1 MDFVSKVEPL
11 IRESGFD
18 HFGIARLER
27 PLTMDV
33 YRAWLDEGLHGNM
46 EYLRTHAPLKEKPQ
60 ELAPRAMSA
69 IVIAKPYLPHPYPGD
84 LSKSLRVALYAK
96 GGDYHDFFRRELAAL
111 ADSLKR
117 VFGAE
122 EFLCFTDS
130 APILERDLA
139 YRAGVGWVGKNTCV
153 IHPQKG
159 SLFFLGQILTS
170 MDLPNPKPPVADFCG
185 TCSRCIEACPTQA
198 IEEPRKLNATKC
210 ISYWTLEARAD
221 APLELRAKIGDWFA
235 GCDICQT
242 VCPWNEK
249 TFGRELMREQ
259 SAERLS
265 TPKSEDLRWILTQS
279 NHELQRHFGSSP
291 ISRPRPRGLKRN
303 ALQIIGNLRLTD
315 LRPEVESFLE
325 DEHLKD
331 IARWTLSQLT

>member
-1 MDFVSKVEPL
+1 MEFVSKL
-11 IRESGFD
+11 LRENGFD
-18 HFGIARLER
+18 HFGFARLQK
-27 PLTMDV
+27 PLTMDI
-33 YRAWLDEGLHGNM
+33 YREWLDHGHHGNM
-46 EYLRTHAPLKEKPQ
+46 DYLRTHADLKERPK
-60 ELAPRAMSA
+60 ELAPRALSA
-69 IVIAKPYLPHPYPGD
+69 IVIAKSYFPHPYSGD
-84 LSKSLRVALYAK
+84 LSASFRTALYAK
-96 GGDYHDFFRRELAAL
+96 GGDYHHQFRRELEDIARR
-111 ADSLKR
+111 LKDE
-117 VFGAE
+117 FQSE

-139 YRAGVGWVGKNTCV
+139 YRAGIGWVGKNTCV

-170 MDLPNPKPPVADFCG
+170 LDCEPPSSPIRDFCG

-198 IEEPRKLNATKC
+198 IESPRKLNATKC

-221 APLELRAKIGDWFA
+221 APEELRAKIGDWFA

-249 TFGRELMREQ
+249 AFGRANMRTL
-259 SAERLS
+259 SADRVEP
-265 TPKSEDLRWILTQS
+265 PKIEDLRWILTRS
-279 NHELQRHFGSSP
+279 NHELLRHFASSP
-291 ISRPRPRGLKRN
+291 LQRPRPRGLKRN

-325 DEHLKD
+325 DEHLKN
-331 IARWTLSQLT
+331 IARWALTQLT